1 MVRVKMSAGR
11 TKRRQA
17 KVSGAVFQGPRPRWG
32 PNKRLQARLIM
43 SGMALPTALT
53 RVILGFLVV
62 MSCAFSVEGGSEMA
76 TTELHKT
83 LVRRW
88 IDEVW
93 NKGDMAVADEIF
105 APTYVHRTPTAT
117 IPNLEA
123 FKKAI
128 SGFRAGLPDVKVTI
142 EDLLTDGDKV
152 VTRWVITGTHRHEL
166 MGFAPTNKQ

>member
-1 MVRVKMSAGR
+1 MFGVA
-11 TKRRQA
+11 
-17 KVSGAVFQGPRPRWG
+17 
-32 PNKRLQARLIM
+32 I
-43 SGMALPTALT
+43 PTALT
-53 RVILGFLVV
+53 RVILGFLLV
-62 MSCAFSVEGGSEMA
+62 MACAFSVEGGSEMA

-93 NKGDMAVADEIF
+93 NKGDFAVADELF

-123 FKKAI
+123 FKKSI
-128 SGFRAGLPDVKVTI
+128 SVFRAGLPDVQVTI

-152 VTRWVITGTHRHEL
+152 VTRWVITGTHRGEVL
-166 MGFAPTNKQ
+166 GFAPTNKQIRFTGITIQRVVDGKIAESWVEFDAGGLRQQLGGSSPGKP

>member
-1 MVRVKMSAGR
+1 
-11 TKRRQA
+11 
-17 KVSGAVFQGPRPRWG
+17 
-32 PNKRLQARLIM
+32 M
-43 SGMALPTALT
+43 SGMVLPTALI
-53 RVILGFLVV
+53 RVILGFLLV
-62 MSCAFSVEGGSEMA
+62 MSWAFSVEGGNEMA

-105 APTYVHRTPTAT
+105 APTYVHRTPTT
-117 IPNLEA
+117 IIPNLEA

-128 SGFRAGLPDVKVTI
+128 SGFRAGLPDVQVAI

-152 VTRWVITGTHRHEL
+152 ITRWVITGTHRHEL
-166 MGFAPTNKQ
+166 MGFAPTNKQITLSGITIQRVVDGKIVESWVEFDAGGLGQQLGGPSPGKQ

>member
-1 MVRVKMSAGR
+1 MMSAM
-11 TKRRQA
+11 
-17 KVSGAVFQGPRPRWG
+17 AV
-32 PNKRLQARLIM
+32 
-43 SGMALPTALT
+43 PTTWT
-53 RVILGFLVV
+53 RVILGFLLV
-62 MSCAFSVEGGSEMA
+62 MSWAVSVEGGSEMA

-83 LVRRW
+83 LIRRW

-105 APTYVHRTPTAT
+105 APTYVHRTPMAT
-117 IPNLEA
+117 LSNLEA

-142 EDLLTDGDKV
+142 EDVLTDGDKV

-166 MGFAPTNKQ
+166 MGFAPTNKQITFSGITIQRVVDGKIVESWVEFDAGGLGQQLGGPSPGKQ